1 MELLKIS
8 DRNYIPINSI
18 IRISNEGRY
27 MYVYYQR
34 ESKIDYSTAIIRD
47 DHTMEEEI
55 QSRLINIASTKGF
68 TNAI

>member
-8 DRNYIPINSI
+8 DRIYIPINSI
-18 IRISNEGRY
+18 IRISNEGKY
-27 MYVYYQR
+27 MYVHYQR
-34 ESKIDYSTAIIRD
+34 GSEIDYSTAIIRD